1 MLKTQIN
8 GETVHFTPQPD
19 DSAVDLIRDT
29 CGLTGTKLVCGSG
42 ACGACTVLVDGIPMT
57 SCLLPAHHIEG
68 KTIETAEQ
76 YQGDSLH
83 PMQKA
88 FMVHDGLQ
96 CGYCTPGFIMESIA
110 FYNSWRAKHGTEKPT
125 KEHVAEALAGH
136 LCRCGAYDG
145 IYEAVQRACAGEYDK
160 VESVRAQRV
169 DALEKVTGQAKYT
182 TDIQLEGQ
190 LVGGIYRSPHGHA
203 RIRNL
208 STAAAEQLEGL
219 FAIHEMLPKDNIV
232 RYVGEPMVAIAAK
245 DQQTLQHAF
254 DALDIEFELMPA
266 VVGIENAM
274 SPDAPALFSDLNM
287 VPTVSEYAPR
297 PGTLKGNVRTT
308 KGRERTY
315 PAKAQAAFNE
325 MEEGNG
331 NLFEAT
337 YVNGIQVHTALEP
350 HCAVA
355 HWIAPDQLDVYMS
368 TQSVTL
374 MQKEIAQHFNL
385 RAENVNIIA
394 DYVGG
399 GFGAKIKLDKETI
412 AAIELAKK
420 SGRPVSVIPDRP
432 AEMSTG
438 GMRPG
443 NKTELRFAIDANN
456 ALKAVKFHSYN
467 DSGIGVSQTQAG
479 LSVQVYKPETHDL
492 QDYDVVNNGG
502 LGAAFRG
509 PGGPGVFW
517 AMEQAI
523 DQYAHDAGIDS
534 LELRRNWTENAL
546 RLKLYDWVEQHE
558 AYQNRPQPDSQT
570 EQRYRRG
577 IGISFGQ
584 WYYFYDPDTTV
595 RLETSPSGF
604 TIKMATQDIGNGV
617 KTSLARIVAQTFGV
631 EPESI
636 NLEIGSSKHP
646 HGPTAG
652 GSRVTPSVYTPTE
665 QAAQLMRDRL
675 FGVVAEE
682 FDLDNPSF
690 VDGGLQHQG
699 GFLSWEDALQTVPP
713 QHVEVRRGGD
723 NFVQGA
729 IHGIVFK
736 RVMGLDIMIGQG
748 SSQGAVIAEV
758 EVDTLLGKVKVTRVW
773 ENLAIGKAH
782 FPDMAMSQVKGGVY
796 QGMGY
801 ALYEE
806 KIFDPNTAA
815 LLTSNLQDYR
825 LPGIGDIPEV
835 TCEFTDGGFE
845 HAKGEG
851 VGLAELS
858 TMPVAAA
865 IANAVF
871 NATGVRCTESPIT
884 PERLIQALQSDITAA
899 SNGVSS

>member
-1 MLKTQIN
+1 MKTQIN
-8 GETVHFTPQPD
+8 GENIEFAPQPD
-19 DSAVDLIRDT
+19 DSTVDVIRET

-57 SCLLPAHHIEG
+57 SCLLPAQHIED
-68 KTIETAEQ
+68 KAVETVEH
-76 YQGDSLH
+76 YQGARLH
-83 PMQKA
+83 PIQKA

-96 CGYCTPGFIMESIA
+96 CGYCTPGFIMEGIA
-110 FYNSWRAKHGTEKPT
+110 FYNRWREKHGMETPS

-145 IYEAVQRACAGEYDK
+145 IYEAVQQACAGEYDE
-160 VESVRAQRV
+160 VETVQAQRV
-169 DALEKVTGQAKYT
+169 DALPKVTGQAKYT

-203 RIRNL
+203 RIRSH
-208 STAAAEQLEGL
+208 STAAAEKMDGV
-219 FAIHEMLPKDNIV
+219 FAIQEMLPKDNVV
-232 RYVGEPMVAIAAK
+232 RYVGEPMIAIAAQ
-245 DQQTLQHAF
+245 DRQTLQQAF
-254 DALDIEFELMPA
+254 DALEIDFEILPA
-266 VVGIENAM
+266 VVGVEHAM
-274 SPDAPALFSDLNM
+274 SPDSPVLYSDPDMAPSVA
-287 VPTVSEYAPR
+287 EYLPR
-297 PGTLKGNVRTT
+297 PGTFERNVRTT

-325 MEEGNG
+325 MERSNG
-331 NLFEAT
+331 NVFNAT

-355 HWIAPDQLDVYMS
+355 HWIASDRLDLYLS

-374 MQKEIAQHFNL
+374 AQKDIVKHYNL
-385 RAENVNIIA
+385 RPENVNVIA

-399 GFGAKIKLDKETI
+399 GFGAKIKLPVEAI
-412 AAIELAKK
+412 AAIELAKQ
-420 SGRPVSVIPDRP
+420 SGRPVSVIPNRP

-443 NKTELRFAIDANN
+443 GKTELGFAIDADNG
-456 ALKAVKFHSYN
+456 LKAVKFHSYN
-467 DSGIGVSQTQAG
+467 DSGIGVSQTQAA
-479 LSVQVYKPETHDL
+479 LAVQIYSPETHDL

-509 PGGPGVFW
+509 PGGPAVFW

-523 DQYAHDAGIDS
+523 DQYAHDANLDS
-534 LELRRNWTENAL
+534 LALRRQWTENAL

-558 AYQNRPQPDSQT
+558 AYQQRPKPETQT
-570 EQRYRRG
+570 DQRYRRG

-584 WYYFYDPDTTV
+584 WFYFYDPDTII
-595 RLETSPSGF
+595 RLETSSAGF
-604 TIKMATQDIGNGV
+604 TIKTATQDMGNGV

-636 NLEIGSSKHP
+636 NIEIGSSKLP
-646 HGPTAG
+646 PGPTSG
-652 GSRVTPSVYTPTE
+652 GSRVTPSVYAPTE
-665 QAAQLMRDRL
+665 QASKLMKDRL

-682 FDLDNPSF
+682 YDLENPTF
-690 VDGGLQHQG
+690 VDGGLQHKG
-699 GFLSWEDALQTVPP
+699 GFLSWQEALQTVPP
-713 QHVEVRRGGD
+713 QHVEIKRGGD
-723 NFVQGA
+723 NLVQGA
-729 IHGIVFK
+729 MHGIVFK
-736 RVMGLDIMIGQG
+736 RVLGLDIMMGQG
-748 SSQGAVIAEV
+748 SAQGAVIAEV

-773 ENLAIGKAH
+773 ENLAIGRAY

-806 KIFDPNTAA
+806 KIFDPNNAA

-835 TCEFTDGGFE
+835 YCEFTTGGFE
-845 HAKGEG
+845 HAKGQG
-851 VGLAELS
+851 VGMAELS

-871 NATGVRCTESPIT
+871 NATGVRCYESPIK
-884 PERLIQALQSDITAA
+884 PERLIQALQAE
-899 SNGVSS
+899 NGAQS

>member
-1 MLKTQIN
+1 MLTTQIN
-8 GETVHFTPQPD
+8 EATTSFTPQPD
-19 DSAVDLIRDT
+19 DCAVDVIRET
-29 CGLTGTKLVCGSG
+29 CELTGTKLVCGSG
-42 ACGACTVLVDGIPMT
+42 ACGACTVLVDGMPMT
-57 SCLLPAHHIEG
+57 SCLLPAHHLEG
-68 KTIETAEQ
+68 KTIETVEH

-83 PMQKA
+83 PIQKA

-110 FYNSWRAKHGTEKPT
+110 FYNAWREKHGTETPA
-125 KEHVAEALAGH
+125 KEYIAEALAGH

-145 IYEAVQRACAGEYDK
+145 IYEAVQRACAGEFDK
-160 VESVRAQRV
+160 VETVRAQRV

-182 TDIQLEGQ
+182 TDIRLDGQ

-203 RIRNL
+203 KIRNL
-208 STAAAEQLEGL
+208 LTVAAEKINGV
-219 FAIHEMLPKDNIV
+219 FAIHEMLPQDNVV

-245 DQQTLQHAF
+245 DKQTLQQAI
-254 DALDIEFELMPA
+254 DALAIDYEILPA
-266 VVGIENAM
+266 VVGIEYAM
-274 SPDAPALFSDLNM
+274 NPDAAVLFSDLNT

-297 PGTLKGNVRTT
+297 PGTLEGNVRTT

-325 MEEGNG
+325 IAQGKG
-331 NLFEAT
+331 NLFDAT

-355 HWIAPDQLDVYMS
+355 HWVASDRLDVYMS

-374 MQKEIAQHFNL
+374 MQKEIAKHTKL
-385 RAENVNIIA
+385 RPENVNVIA

-399 GFGAKIKLDKETI
+399 GFGAKLKLYAEAT
-412 AAIELAKK
+412 AAIALAKK
-420 SGRPVSVIPDRP
+420 SGRPVSITPDRP
-432 AEMSTG
+432 TEMSTG

-467 DSGIGVSQTQAG
+467 DSGIGVSQTQAA
-479 LSVQVYKPETHDL
+479 LAVQVYKPETHDL

-534 LELRRNWTENAL
+534 LALRRNWTEDAL

-558 AYQNRPQPDSQT
+558 VYQNRPKPESQT
-570 EQRYRRG
+570 GQRYRRG

-595 RLETSPSGF
+595 RLETSPAGF

-636 NLEIGSSKHP
+636 NLKIGSSQHP
-646 HGPTAG
+646 HGPSAG

-665 QAAQLMRDRL
+665 QAAQLMKDRL

-682 FDLDNPSF
+682 FDLDNPRF

-699 GFLSWEDALQTVPP
+699 GFLSWEEALQTVPP

-723 NFVQGA
+723 SFVQSA
-729 IHGIVFK
+729 VHGIVFK

-825 LPGIGDIPEV
+825 LPGIGDIPDV
-835 TCEFTDGGFE
+835 YCEFTDGGFE
-845 HAKGEG
+845 NAKGQG

-858 TMPVAAA
+858 TMPVGAA

-871 NATGVRCTESPIT
+871 NATGIRCDESPIK
-884 PERLIQALQSDITAA
+884 PERLVQALHPEMTTA
-899 SNGVSS
+899 SNGAS